1 MTFAHEGLAI
11 CSVGKWDFGKEEWR
25 ITYKSITGT
34 FLDEITHDIA
44 SQNWGER
51 EWTTEFDTMA
61 EVGIDT
67 VVLIR
72 AGYRERLAYPSV
84 VVPEHVRTL
93 PVYEDLVDLFLR
105 LCEPRN
111 MRFFFG
117 TYDSGRFWHRYEWR
131 REVEVNRGLIRE
143 AWARYGGYEAF
154 GGWYL
159 SHETPDTSKRIL
171 DIHASLAEEIRG
183 VSDLPILISPFFDG
197 RLDFGRRRSV
207 EEHVEQ
213 WDEYFSRLGGLIDY
227 CAFQDGTVEMLDLE
241 EYVEASAKL
250 AGSHGVESWSN
261 LEAFDRDVPMKF
273 PPIDS
278 RKLLYKLETV
288 QPYVSK
294 TITFEFS
301 HFMSPNSVWP
311 SARMLYRR
319 YRDFVASRGMR
330 GRTGTA
336 TKTESKDLDPGSSLG
351 PG

>member
-1 MTFAHEGLAI
+1 MTFAHAGLAI
-11 CSVGKWDFGKEEWR
+11 CSVGKWGFGKEEWR

-44 SQNWGER
+44 SQNWGEK
-51 EWTTEFDTMA
+51 EWMTEFDTMA

-197 RLDFGRRRSV
+197 RLDSGRRRSV

-250 AGSHGVESWSN
+250 ARQPRRRVLVQPGGLRSGRADEVPPDRLAEAPLQARSRPALRQQDNHLRVLPLYEPELRVAFGTHALPALPRFRRIQRNAGSN
-261 LEAFDRDVPMKF
+261 RDRDEN
-273 PPIDS
+273 
-278 RKLLYKLETV
+278 RK
-288 QPYVSK
+288 
-294 TITFEFS
+294 
-301 HFMSPNSVWP
+301 
-311 SARMLYRR
+311 
-319 YRDFVASRGMR
+319 
-330 GRTGTA
+330 
-336 TKTESKDLDPGSSLG
+336 
-351 PG
+351 